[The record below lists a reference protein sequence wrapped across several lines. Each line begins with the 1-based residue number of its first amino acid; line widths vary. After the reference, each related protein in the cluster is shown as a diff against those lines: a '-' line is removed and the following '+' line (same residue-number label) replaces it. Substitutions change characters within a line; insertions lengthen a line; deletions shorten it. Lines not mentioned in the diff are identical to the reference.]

1 MNDSGV
7 STLIRVRIRMWPG
20 TLRFVLHDGVQAALH
35 ARRAVVALESTI
47 ITHGLPRPL
56 NYEMAV
62 AAEDQIRRVGAEPAT
77 IAILDGRVHIGLD
90 KTQLARVADSD
101 PSNTTK
107 VGRGSLAHAL
117 SQGMG
122 WVGGTTVSGTMALAH
137 RAGIRIFATGGIGG
151 VHRGAESSMDI
162 SADLTELGRTRVA
175 VFCSGAKSI
184 LDIPRTLEYLE
195 TQGVPVFT
203 FHASGEFPNFYTAS
217 SGCKVPVVSSVDHAA
232 RIVAANEQ
240 LGLEN
245 GIVFGVPIPREF
257 EANGQEIQLAVEQAV
272 LESKE
277 LGIDRLGK
285 QVTPWLLQRVSS
297 LAAHS
302 VQNNIALVLNNA
314 RHAAECAMSLA
325 GPRKSTVA
333 QVHAPKKA
341 RIMVIGCAAV
351 DITAQALKP
360 SLSDPS
366 TAPGSIDMTVGGVAH
381 NIARAAH
388 AMLEDKRAVVL
399 VAPKADDIL
408 GRLMQ
413 DDMRVSRMRTDALIQ
428 SARTP
433 TCNLVLDANGELVT
447 GIADMRVLDEIM
459 VPEVVAMRLQQH
471 QPNFIALD
479 ANLQPAS
486 LAAALA
492 YATKE
497 RVPVLYEPT
506 STAKCHRILDA
517 MQMLQRAQKIQMVTP
532 NQYEL
537 ASMAE
542 RLRTTFPREPT
553 NHVDAVIRATRLPPA
568 LIQDAF
574 MMTHVA
580 QIQLIKL
587 GGLGVLLVMQ
597 GQGAQHHFV
606 HVPALPMDHGKPFV
620 NSTGAGDSFT
630 GAILARMSTMSTSFD
645 QITLEDMVDLVNIGQ
660 SAAQRT
666 LTCKEAVARSMG
678 A

>member
-1 MNDSGV
+1 
-7 STLIRVRIRMWPG
+7 MWPG

-35 ARRAVVALESTI
+35 AGRAVVALESTI

-101 PSNTTK
+101 PSHTTK

-117 SQGMG
+117 SQCMG

-257 EANGQEIQLAVEQAV
+257 EANGKDIQLAVEQAV
-272 LESKE
+272 HESKE

-297 LAAHS
+297 LTEHS

-314 RHAAECAMSLA
+314 RHAAQCAMSLA
-325 GPRKSTVA
+325 GPRQPTVA
-333 QVHAPKKA
+333 QVHAPRKA
-341 RIMVIGCAAV
+341 RIMVIGCAAM
-351 DITAQALKP
+351 DITAQALEP

-366 TAPGSIDMTVGGVAH
+366 TAPGSIDITVGGVAH

-399 VAPKADDIL
+399 VAPKADDTL
-408 GRLMQ
+408 GKLMQ
-413 DDMRVSRMRTDALIQ
+413 GEMHASRMRTDALIQ

-433 TCNLVLDANGELVT
+433 MCNLVLDADGELVT
-447 GIADMRVLDEIM
+447 GIADMRVLDDVM
-459 VPEVVAMRLQQH
+459 LPEVVATRLQQY
-471 QPNFIALD
+471 QPSFIALD

-486 LAAALA
+486 LAEALA
-492 YATKE
+492 YASKE

-517 MQMLQRAQKIQMVTP
+517 MQMLQHAQKVHIVTP

-537 ASMAE
+537 ASLAE
-542 RLRTTFPREPT
+542 RLRTTLPRVPT
-553 NHVDAVIRATRLPPA
+553 TYVDAVIRATRLPPA

-574 MMTHVA
+574 MLTHVA
-580 QIQLIKL
+580 QVQFIKL

-597 GQGAQHHFV
+597 GQGSQHHFV
-606 HVPALPMDHGKPFV
+606 HVPALPMGHGKPFV

-660 SAAQRT
+660 RAAQRT
-666 LTCKEAVARSMG
+666 LTCKEAVARSV
-678 A
+678 AA

>member
-1 MNDSGV
+1 MNDSGA
-7 STLIRVRIRMWPG
+7 STLFRVRLRMLPG

-35 ARRAVVALESTI
+35 AGRAVVALESTI

-101 PSNTTK
+101 PSHTTK

-117 SQGMG
+117 SQCMG

-257 EANGQEIQLAVEQAV
+257 EANGKDIQLAVEQAV
-272 LESKE
+272 HESKE

-297 LAAHS
+297 LTEHS

-314 RHAAECAMSLA
+314 RHAAQCAMSLA
-325 GPRKSTVA
+325 GPRQPTVA
-333 QVHAPKKA
+333 QVHAPRKA
-341 RIMVIGCAAV
+341 RIMVIGCAAM
-351 DITAQALKP
+351 DITAQALEP

-366 TAPGSIDMTVGGVAH
+366 TAPGSIDITVGGVAH

-399 VAPKADDIL
+399 VAPKADDTL
-408 GRLMQ
+408 GKLMQ
-413 DDMRVSRMRTDALIQ
+413 GEMHASRMRTDALIQ

-433 TCNLVLDANGELVT
+433 MCNLVLDADGELVT
-447 GIADMRVLDEIM
+447 GIADMRVLDDVM
-459 VPEVVAMRLQQH
+459 LPEVVATRLQQY
-471 QPNFIALD
+471 QPSFIALD

-486 LAAALA
+486 LAEALA
-492 YATKE
+492 YASKE

-517 MQMLQRAQKIQMVTP
+517 MQMLQHAQKVHIVTP

-537 ASMAE
+537 ASLAE
-542 RLRTTFPREPT
+542 RLRTTLPRVPT
-553 NHVDAVIRATRLPPA
+553 TYVDAVIRATRLPPA

-574 MMTHVA
+574 MLTHVA
-580 QIQLIKL
+580 QVQFIKL

-597 GQGAQHHFV
+597 GQGSQHHFV
-606 HVPALPMDHGKPFV
+606 HVPALPMGHGKPFV

-630 GAILARMSTMSTSFD
+630 GAILAKLSTMSMSFD

-660 SAAQRT
+660 RAAQRT
-666 LTCKEAVARSMG
+666 LTCKEAVARSV
-678 A
+678 AA

>member
-1 MNDSGV
+1 MNVCGGSV
-7 STLIRVRIRMWPG
+7 PFLARQRMLPS

-35 ARRAVVALESTI
+35 AGRAIVALESTI

-56 NYEMAV
+56 NYDMAV

-90 KTQLARVADSD
+90 KAQLARVADSD
-101 PSNTTK
+101 PSHTIK
-107 VGRGSLAHAL
+107 AGRGSLAHAL

-151 VHRGAESSMDI
+151 VHRGAETTLDI

-203 FHASGEFPNFYTAS
+203 FHPTGKFPNFYTAS
-217 SGCKVPVVSSVDHAA
+217 SGSKVPVVSNADHAA
-232 RIVAANEQ
+232 QIIAANEQ

-257 EANGQEIQLAVEQAV
+257 EANGKEIQYAVEQAV
-272 LESKE
+272 RESKE

-285 QVTPWLLQRVSS
+285 QVTPWLLQRVSA
-297 LAAHS
+297 LAKNS

-314 RHAAECAMSLA
+314 RHAAQCAMSLA
-325 GPRKSTVA
+325 EPRQPAAAQVYTPRKA
-333 QVHAPKKA
+333 Q
-341 RIMVIGCAAV
+341 IMVIGCAAM
-351 DITAQALKP
+351 DITAQALKS
-360 SLSDPS
+360 SLSEPS
-366 TAPGSIDMTVGGVAH
+366 TIPGSIQITVGGVAH

-399 VAPKADDIL
+399 VAPKADDAL
-408 GRLMQ
+408 GNAMQ
-413 DDMRVSRMRTDALIQ
+413 KDLQASHMRTDALVQ
-428 SARTP
+428 SACTP
-433 TCNLVLDANGELVT
+433 MCNLVLDADGELVT
-447 GIADMRVLDEIM
+447 GVADMHVLDEIL

-471 QPNFIALD
+471 QPRFIALD

-486 LAAALA
+486 LAEALA
-492 YATKE
+492 YATRE

-517 MQMLQRAQKIQMVTP
+517 LQMLEHVHKIQIMTP

-542 RLRTTFPREPT
+542 YLRNTYPHVSTA
-553 NHVDAVIRATRLPPA
+553 HVDAVIRATLLPPA
-568 LIQDAF
+568 LIQDALT
-574 MMTHVA
+574 MTHVA
-580 QIQLIKL
+580 QTQFIKL
-587 GGLGVLLVMQ
+587 GDLGVLLVMQ
-597 GQGAQHHFV
+597 GQDAQHHFV
-606 HVPALPMDHGKPFV
+606 HIPALPMDHTKTFV

-630 GAILARMSTMSTSFD
+630 GAILAKLSTMRTSFD
-645 QITLEDMVDLVNIGQ
+645 QVTLKDMVDLVNVGQ
-660 SAAQRT
+660 RAAQHT
-666 LTCKEAVARSMG
+666 LTSHQAVASLVG
-678 A
+678 T

>member
-1 MNDSGV
+1 
-7 STLIRVRIRMWPG
+7 MWPG
-20 TLRFVLHDGVQAALH
+20 TLRFVLHDGVQAALQ
-35 ARRAVVALESTI
+35 AGRAVVALESTI

-101 PSNTTK
+101 PSHTTK

-257 EANGQEIQLAVEQAV
+257 EANGKDIQLAVEQAV
-272 LESKE
+272 HESKE

-297 LAAHS
+297 LTEHS

-314 RHAAECAMSLA
+314 RHAAQCAMSLA
-325 GPRKSTVA
+325 GPRQPTVA
-333 QVHAPKKA
+333 QVHAPRKA
-341 RIMVIGCAAV
+341 RIMVIGCAAM
-351 DITAQALKP
+351 D
-360 SLSDPS
+360 
-366 TAPGSIDMTVGGVAH
+366 TVSYTH
-381 NIARAAH
+381 
-388 AMLEDKRAVVL
+388 LTL
-399 VAPKADDIL
+399 
-408 GRLMQ
+408 
-413 DDMRVSRMRTDALIQ
+413 
-428 SARTP
+428 P
-433 TCNLVLDANGELVT
+433 TT
-447 GIADMRVLDEIM
+447 
-459 VPEVVAMRLQQH
+459 
-471 QPNFIALD
+471 
-479 ANLQPAS
+479 
-486 LAAALA
+486 
-492 YATKE
+492 
-497 RVPVLYEPT
+497 
-506 STAKCHRILDA
+506 
-517 MQMLQRAQKIQMVTP
+517 
-532 NQYEL
+532 
-537 ASMAE
+537 
-542 RLRTTFPREPT
+542 
-553 NHVDAVIRATRLPPA
+553 
-568 LIQDAF
+568 
-574 MMTHVA
+574 
-580 QIQLIKL
+580 
-587 GGLGVLLVMQ
+587 
-597 GQGAQHHFV
+597 
-606 HVPALPMDHGKPFV
+606 
-620 NSTGAGDSFT
+620 
-630 GAILARMSTMSTSFD
+630 
-645 QITLEDMVDLVNIGQ
+645 
-660 SAAQRT
+660 
-666 LTCKEAVARSMG
+666 
-678 A
+678 